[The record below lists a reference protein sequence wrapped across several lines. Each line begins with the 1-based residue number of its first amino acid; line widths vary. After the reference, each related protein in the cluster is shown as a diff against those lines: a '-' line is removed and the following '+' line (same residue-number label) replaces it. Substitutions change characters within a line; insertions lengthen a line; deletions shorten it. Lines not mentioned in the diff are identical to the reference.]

1 MDAQVMDAESLYRAG
16 VQCAEQA
23 WRLQNPLMLQ
33 QALALAHA
41 SVSTTARDD
50 PRLSKRLG
58 SLGRN
63 FQYLFELTSDPRALG
78 EAIRLTRSALAL
90 VQDTQ
95 DSSLWLNN
103 LSTQLAYRY
112 EEQGNPQDL
121 TESIDNA
128 RQAAELVSD
137 SDPNR
142 PVVLSNL
149 AAQLATR
156 FSDSQDAN
164 HLQDLDDA
172 IGYAQ
177 QAVDLTSPNQPHLA
191 GLLINLGRLFEYRFQ
206 HTRKPEHLDESIRT
220 TLKAKDLLQPGD
232 RHQALLYSNLSNQLE
247 YRFEVLGRIED
258 LDQSIVFAR
267 LALADEHTPRY
278 HHDRARRLTVLS
290 EQLVLQYERLGR
302 QDDNKDLH
310 SLDEAIKLTEE
321 AREVLTEGDRSGQ
334 SIFLASIVG
343 NLDRYYAFRA
353 ERTCCPKCSKAACAG
368 SLMDYNP
375 EDDWAKGFK
384 FAQRALELTPRAHA
398 DFPKRLMNL
407 ANHHHERFK
416 REGKTEDQD
425 EAVSK
430 AQEAADL
437 LGSEHPGLAATQIN
451 LAAHLL
457 SRCSH
462 SRTHEDF
469 QTALGLLLKAS
480 KSVNAQ
486 PVIRVRAA
494 RHAISLLIQLENWTE
509 ARTVSREA
517 LRLLPLVNSRSLKL
531 TDQEHALKG
540 FAGFAAA
547 ACALSLQADDVCGA
561 VELLEIGRG
570 AILSNIMDSRSDI
583 TDLRAVLPD
592 LAAEFEELRGEI
604 NAPYDHSR
612 HDDMVQWINRHIE
625 ADKELEKCIQTIRNS
640 PGFERFLL
648 GPSSFEIMRLA
659 GDGVIA
665 IVNITGFRSDAILIT
680 KFGMKA
686 IHLPCLTS
694 IELWE
699 WEPRTLTVWNV
710 PTIGE
715 KNTRYRKFQ
724 SWLWSKCVGPIMEAI
739 ENSGLQQLPV
749 QVCWIGSGAA
759 SILPFHAADGSAESN
774 RPNDRENTFDRAISS
789 YIPSLKV
796 LSYARERTA
805 SSRAIHT
812 ADDPDGLIDNLSA
825 STLRDELGKPKL
837 LIITMP
843 TTLDSKAFRPLSAQQ
858 EAERIISATGNAV
871 FSETLTQPSA
881 AEVVNRMPSYDVVH
895 FVCHGVSDKEDP
907 ANSHLVLQKTQE
919 PDGLLVQDNLTVEEI
934 SKVDLRR
941 AHIAYLSACSTAE
954 NKVDPLAD
962 EVLHIS
968 SGFQVAGFAHVIGS
982 LWMTSDRDGIGVAQG
997 FYEQLISLH
1006 GTVSEGAVALALHK
1020 SVATLRKTKRK
1031 APLAWA
1037 PFIHLGV

>member
-1 MDAQVMDAESLYRAG
+1 MQVACVFALVSNIFHG
-16 VQCAEQA
+16 HSKA

-321 AREVLTEGDRSGQ
+321 AREVLTEGDRS
-334 SIFLASIVG
+334 
-343 NLDRYYAFRA
+343 
-353 ERTCCPKCSKAACAG
+353 AACAG

-457 SRCSH
+457 S
-462 SRTHEDF
+462 
-469 QTALGLLLKAS
+469 
-480 KSVNAQ
+480 
-486 PVIRVRAA
+486 
-494 RHAISLLIQLENWTE
+494 
-509 ARTVSREA
+509 
-517 LRLLPLVNSRSLKL
+517 
-531 TDQEHALKG
+531 
-540 FAGFAAA
+540 
-547 ACALSLQADDVCGA
+547 
-561 VELLEIGRG
+561 
-570 AILSNIMDSRSDI
+570 SRSDI

-858 EAERIISATGNAV
+858 EAECIISATGNAV